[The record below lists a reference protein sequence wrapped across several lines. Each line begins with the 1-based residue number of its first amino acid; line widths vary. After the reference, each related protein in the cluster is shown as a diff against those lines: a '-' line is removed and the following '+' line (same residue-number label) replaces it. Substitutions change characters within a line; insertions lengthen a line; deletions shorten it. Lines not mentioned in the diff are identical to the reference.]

1 MMGPF
6 LMAGLTNDTRTIA
19 ASPGEIEGLL
29 QEADSSGLASLQLA
43 ARAGVEGGEETS
55 QRWLQHSGHAVT
67 LVKAGGA
74 SPADLS
80 SAFHLVFVPANN
92 RYA

>member
-1 MMGPF
+1 
-6 LMAGLTNDTRTIA
+6 MAGLTNDTRTIA

-29 QEADSSGLASLQLA
+29 QEADASGLVSLQLA
-43 ARAGVEGGEETS
+43 ARDEGQEGAETS
-55 QRWLQHSGHAVT
+55 QRFLQHSGDAVT

-74 SPADLS
+74 PPADLS
-80 SAFHLVFVPANN
+80 STFHLVFVPANN